1 MACVKVSHNRI
12 NDSVYNNNTE
22 LIENHIKPISKSQAS
37 DYFMENE
44 AESLRLE
51 VKTRPEAV
59 RKQALWCGIKPGLR
73 VLDAGC
79 GPGKVTSI
87 LHEMIQPGGMILGV
101 DYSEKRIS
109 YAKKH
114 YGQKSGIDFQF
125 HDLKDPL
132 EGVGQFDLIW
142 VRFVLEYNLLESPE
156 IVRNLTANLKPD
168 GYLCLLDLDHNCLSH
183 YQLPNKMEKVPFEI
197 MAKLEQEYNF
207 DPYSGRKLYSYLYEL
222 DYQNIQVDVTTHN
235 LIYGNVSKAE
245 LFNWTKKAEVASA
258 KLQELFEN
266 YTGGRD
272 AFLSDF
278 VRFFSDPK
286 RFTYTPLVLCK
297 GMKPFSA

>member
-1 MACVKVSHNRI
+1 MAFFKVSNNRMD
-12 NDSVYNNNTE
+12 DSSFRTE
-22 LIENHIKPISKSQAS
+22 PIKNYIKPVSRSQS
-37 DYFMENE
+37 PNPDYLMENE
-44 AESLRLE
+44 TESLRLE
-51 VKTRPEAV
+51 VKTKPQAV

-87 LHEMIQPGGMILGV
+87 LKEMIQPGGTILGV

-109 YAKKH
+109 HAKKH
-114 YGQKSGIDFQF
+114 YGKKSGVEFQL
-125 HDLKDPL
+125 HDLRDPL

-142 VRFVLEYNLLESPE
+142 VRFVLEYNLLESRE

-183 YQLPNKMEKVPFEI
+183 YQLPTKVEKVLFDL

-222 DYQNIQVDVTTHN
+222 NYQNIQVDVNTHN
-235 LIYGNVSKAE
+235 LIYGNISKAE
-245 LFNWTKKAEVASA
+245 LFNWTKKAEVASE
-258 KLQELFEN
+258 KTRQLFEK
-266 YTGGRD
+266 YPGSAD
-272 AFLSDF
+272 SFISDF
-278 VRFFSDPK
+278 IEFFSDPK
-286 RFTYTPLVLCK
+286 RFTYTPLILCK
-297 GMKPFSA
+297 GMKPVLD

>member
-1 MACVKVSHNRI
+1 MARFRVRSDKI
-12 NDSVYNNNTE
+12 KDQLDSTDLTE
-22 LIENHIKPISKSQAS
+22 SPIKSFRKRQRSA
-37 DYFMENE
+37 YFMENE
-44 AESLRLE
+44 SESLRLE

-59 RKQALWCGIKPGLR
+59 RKQALWCGLKPGLQ

-87 LHEMIQPGGMILGV
+87 LHEMIQPGGTILGV
-101 DYSEKRIS
+101 DYSEKHICH
-109 YAKKH
+109 ANKH
-114 YGQKSGIDFQF
+114 YGKKSGIDFQL
-125 HDLKDPL
+125 HDLRDPL

-183 YQLPNKMEKVPFEI
+183 YQLPTKMEKMPFEI
-197 MAKLEQEYNF
+197 MARLEQEYNI
-207 DPYSGRKLYSYLYEL
+207 DPYSGRKLYSYMYDLSYR
-222 DYQNIQVDVTTHN
+222 NIQLDVITHN
-235 LIYGNVSKAE
+235 LIYGKISKAD
-245 LFNWTKKAEVASA
+245 LFNWTKKAEVVSV

-297 GMKPFSA
+297 GMKPVSV